1 MPSRSSETKAV
12 KTCQISRIEW
22 MAEFIGLISDL
33 SCVEP
38 VKELTWAKGQCFTL
52 IVCCCSFFYRCC
64 SCYPLWFGLL
74 VPECMWAP
82 AITKTLSF
90 TSVQVFKAKLV
101 SLVLSAH
108 CWLGYV
114 HFFLREDL
122 AMSLVWVH
130 ELEDTTGIWAW
141 AHNFLN
147 MMRVTGKIWSW
158 IWVYLHIGTTV
169 STLLHL
175 SLQGKLPC

>member
-1 MPSRSSETKAV
+1 MGVLSSWTLYLSNRIKGSVLEMQIGAWSPSKCPAGVLKITKAV
-12 KTCQISRIEW
+12 KTCQIPRIEW

-82 AITKTLSF
+82 AITRTLSF
-90 TSVQVFKAKLV
+90 TFVQVFKAKLV
-101 SLVLSAH
+101 SLVLSVH

-114 HFFLREDL
+114 HFFCGRTWLCRWCGC
-122 AMSLVWVH
+122 MS
-130 ELEDTTGIWAW
+130 
-141 AHNFLN
+141 
-147 MMRVTGKIWSW
+147 
-158 IWVYLHIGTTV
+158 
-169 STLLHL
+169 
-175 SLQGKLPC
+175 